1 MNNMDDMFLQDLRPT
16 LDHEGGISNHVNDP
30 GLFTFMG
37 ISEAKHPD
45 EKALWNRVTNVLMDY
60 GAKAAVQ
67 DAQARRMV
75 AKIYFD
81 NYYAP
86 LNCARF
92 PGPRLRRKVFDTAVN
107 VGRRRCARWLQRAL
121 NIADRGSDD
130 VGLVLDGGIGNA
142 TIEVLQRYSGEDEFL
157 TKQVT
162 GFQMTHYQTLCERK
176 KKFESFIRGWT
187 NRAYEGVLG
196 EMNAID
202 HALADVITMEDIQ
215 AAKITGDPIADEFE
229 PAWGLIAA

>member
-1 MNNMDDMFLQDLRPT
+1 MDKVFLGVLDWT
-16 LDHEGGISNHVNDP
+16 LGHEGGISNHINDP
-30 GLFTFMG
+30 GGFTVMG
-37 ISEAKHPD
+37 IAQKKHVD
-45 EKALWNRVTNVLMDY
+45 ENALWDRVDEVLNTF
-60 GAKAAVQ
+60 GSNAVIQ
-67 DAQARRMV
+67 DAQVKKMV
-75 AKIYFD
+75 SQIYFD

-86 LNCARF
+86 LNCGRF
-92 PGPRLRRKVFDTAVN
+92 PQARLRRKVFDTAVN

-142 TIEVLQRYSGEDEFL
+142 TIKVLERYSGEDEFL

-162 GFQMTHYQTLCERK
+162 GFQMTHYQTLCEKK

-196 EMNAID
+196 PMNAID
-202 HALADVITMEDIQ
+202 HALADVITAEDIE
-215 AAKITGDPIADEFE
+215 ASKLTGDRIGSEFE
-229 PAWGLIAA
+229 PAWG

>member
-1 MNNMDDMFLQDLRPT
+1 MDSVFLEVLDWT
-16 LDHEGGISNHVNDP
+16 LGHEGGISNHIHDP
-30 GLFTFMG
+30 GGFTVMG
-37 ISEAKHPD
+37 IAQKKHPN
-45 EKALWNRVTNVLMDY
+45 EKALWDRVENVMDSY
-60 GAKAAVQ
+60 GTQAVLRDDQ
-67 DAQARRMV
+67 V
-75 AKIYFD
+75 KTYVSKIYFD
-81 NYYAP
+81 DYYAP
-86 LNCARF
+86 LNCGRF
-92 PGPRLRRKVFDTAVN
+92 PQDRLRRKVFDTAVN

-130 VGLVLDGGIGNA
+130 EGLVLDGGIGNA
-142 TIEVLQRYSGEDEFL
+142 TIAILESYSGEDEFL

-215 AAKITGDPIADEFE
+215 AAKITGDPVADEFE